1 MLPKGHS
8 GDLEV
13 RDLGQN
19 YSPSRLEGKCL
30 LVCVTVTMS
39 HRREYLGSS
48 LAADLTLELNVIE
61 RATCKPELCYL
72 CPELTARPIPTSC
85 LTLQSRCIESCL

>member
-19 YSPSRLEGKCL
+19 YLPSRLEGKCF
-30 LVCVTVTMS
+30 LVCVTVAMS

-48 LAADLTLELNVIE
+48 LAADLTSELNVVE
-61 RATCKPELCYL
+61 RATYKPELCYL
-72 CPELTARPIPTSC
+72 CPELTARPIPASC
-85 LTLQSRCIESCL
+85 LTLPSKQVH